1 MIKSIA
7 HASFLVADLPTSLK
21 FYCGNQVTQSLKT
34 DNQRLSELLTI
45 SVDKSVVNIVEN
57 R

>member
-21 FYCGNQVTQSLKT
+21 FYCDV
-34 DNQRLSELLTI
+34 
-45 SVDKSVVNIVEN
+45 
-57 R
+57 